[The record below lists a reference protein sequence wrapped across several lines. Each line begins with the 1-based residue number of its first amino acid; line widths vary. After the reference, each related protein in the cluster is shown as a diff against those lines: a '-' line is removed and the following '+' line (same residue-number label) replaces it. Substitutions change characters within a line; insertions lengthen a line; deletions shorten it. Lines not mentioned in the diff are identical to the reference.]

1 MTAGQAFDLFAG
13 GKISEAARLLLLF
26 SEAEEQ
32 LSFRQRPR
40 TVQAD
45 VLRKAPQIPAEN
57 IRANNARAYNAPANN
72 APADHISPAYDG
84 QPVLPRYGGG
94 EGNASLPPEKAGTIC
109 SAAFPKERLGR
120 HLLFEKSRTETVQAA
135 LPAERAGNPAFP
147 AQPLP
152 PAGSALP
159 HIPTADEI
167 LDELERRLIRELQQT
182 EGLI

>member
-13 GKISEAARLLLLF
+13 GKISEAARLLSIF
-26 SEAEEQ
+26 SEAEE
-32 LSFRQRPR
+32 LLTFRQRTRP
-40 TVQAD
+40 VPAG
-45 VLRKAPQIPAEN
+45 VLRKTPQIPAEN
-57 IRANNARAYNAPANN
+57 IRAETARA
-72 APADHISPAYDG
+72 ISPVYDA

-120 HLLFEKSRTETVQAA
+120 HLLFEKSRTGTVQTA
-135 LPAERAGNPAFP
+135 LPAEKAWDSVIP
-147 AQPLP
+147 AQPMQV
-152 PAGSALP
+152 PAGPAPP